1 MAWKI
6 EYTKSALSE
15 LKKLDKQEAKHIVNF
30 ISDRIANL
38 DNPRSTGKPLTGNLV
53 DLWRYR
59 VGNYRIIT
67 EIQDQTI
74 CILILRVGHRKDVY
88 K

>member
-6 EYTKSALSE
+6 EYSRSALSE
-15 LKKLDKQEAKHIVNF
+15 LKKLDKSETRRIVNYM
-30 ISDRIANL
+30 SDRISCL
-38 DNPRSTGKPLTGNLV
+38 DDPRSAGKSLTGNLNE
-53 DLWRYR
+53 LWRYR
-59 VGNYRIIT
+59 VGNYRIVT

-74 CILILRVGHRKDVY
+74 CILVLRVGHRKDVY

>member
-15 LKKLDKQEAKHIVNF
+15 LKKLDKQEARHIVNF
-30 ISDRIANL
+30 MSERIANL
-38 DNPRSTGKPLTGNLV
+38 DNPRNTGKALTGNLV

-67 EIQDQTI
+67 EIQDETI

>member
-67 EIQDQTI
+67 EIQDQII